1 MIRLKRTNSDDTDFK
16 NLVVLL
22 DQDLKIRDG
31 EDHGFYNQFN
41 TINTIKHVIVFYEND
56 IAVGC
61 GAFRE
66 KENDTVEIKRM
77 FVHPDYRKKRI
88 ASTLLA
94 ALETWAA
101 EINYKYTIL
110 ETGKKQPEAI
120 NLYQKQGYQ
129 RIPNYPPYET
139 MDNSVCMKKDL
150 IIQSK

>member
-41 TINTIKHVIVFYEND
+41 TTNAIKHVIVFYEND

-66 KENDTVEIKRM
+66 KEKDTVEIKRM
-77 FVHPDYRKKRI
+77 FVHPDYRKKGI

-139 MDNSVCMKKDL
+139 MDNSVCMKKTL
-150 IIQSK
+150 